1 MENTLLNTQELLND
15 IKDEIISNRRYLHQ
29 HPELSFEE
37 KETSSFIETKLKEY
51 GFEQIEHY
59 GKYGLVGRLKGNFPG
74 PTVAL
79 RADFDALPI
88 QDQKDTPYK
97 SKVDGKMHACGHD
110 GHTAALLGVSKVL
123 KQVEDQLKGNV
134 LVLFQPAEEKPPGG
148 AKFMIEDG
156 VLDDVD
162 VIFGAHLDTSSPIG
176 TVSVGSGYQ
185 MAAVDYFK
193 IEIKG
198 QGGHGAYPH
207 QTVDSIVIGT
217 TVVNSLQQIVS
228 RKVNPQQAAVVT
240 VGTFHAGQAFNVIP
254 DSVVIEGTVRTFE
267 EDVQNVIEREIH
279 TISTGIAQAFG
290 AEATVTYE
298 RGYPSLYNHV
308 NETEIVREA
317 VSEVFGENVRPMKS
331 TMGAEDFA
339 FYLKRKPGSFF
350 KVGAHNQDPKTQF
363 PHHHTSFDF
372 DEEALINIGKS
383 FLAILNKYV
392 F

>member
-15 IKDEIISNRRYLHQ
+15 LKDEIISNRRYLHQ

-37 KETSSFIETKLKEY
+37 KETSSFIETKLIEY

-59 GKYGLVGRLKGNFPG
+59 GKYGLVGRLKGNLPG

-156 VLDDVD
+156 VLDEVD
-162 VIFGAHLDTSSPIG
+162 VIFGAHLDTSSPVG

-185 MAAVDYFK
+185 MAAADHFK

-267 EDVQNVIEREIH
+267 EDVQNLVEQEIH
-279 TISTGIAQAFG
+279 AISTGIAQSFG

-298 RGYPSLYNHV
+298 KGYPSLYNHV

-317 VSEVFGENVRPMKS
+317 VSEIFGENVRPMKS

-339 FYLKRKPGSFF
+339 FYLKKTPGSFF
-350 KVGAHNQDPKTQF
+350 KVGARNQDPKTQF
-363 PHHHTSFDF
+363 PHHHPSFDF
-372 DEEALINIGKS
+372 DEEALINTGKS

>member
-1 MENTLLNTQELLND
+1 MKNTLLNTQQLLND
-15 IKDEIISNRRYLHQ
+15 LKGEIISNRRYLQQ

-51 GFEQIEHY
+51 GFERIEHY
-59 GKYGLVGRLKGNFPG
+59 GKYGLVGRLKGNLPG

-88 QDQKDTPYK
+88 QDQKDTTYK

-110 GHTAALLGVSKVL
+110 GHTAALLGVTKVL

-134 LVLFQPAEEKPPGG
+134 VVLFQPAEEKPPGG

-162 VIFGAHLDTSSPIG
+162 IIFGAHLDTSNPIG
-176 TVSVGSGYQ
+176 IVSVGSGYQ

-267 EDVQNVIEREIH
+267 EDVQNLVEQEIH
-279 TISTGIAQAFG
+279 AISTGIARSFG

-339 FYLKRKPGSFF
+339 FYLKHKPGSFF

-363 PHHHTSFDF
+363 PHHHPSFDF

-383 FLAILNKYV
+383 FLAVLNKYV